1 MARMKMSVNILL
13 RDEQERKE
21 EKESNQATLLIG
33 HVYHTQQI
41 TLSPE
46 SPWMERNQANT
57 ELTKNRIKA

>member
-46 SPWMERNQANT
+46 SP
-57 ELTKNRIKA
+57 